1 MSAIEKILVVH
12 SEEDDLTIQGDD
24 KGWVTN
30 FFKFLS
36 SLLLHMNYRDLLL
49 ELCSLTQLKKSEL
62 KKDVI
67 VVLVVSPLLT
77 VENKGYQMISSWL
90 KEIITP
96 KKGFQAEVERC
107 LIVHKTV
114 FNFQNFPELLNLNN
128 YQLYE
133 IDNVTGIPREIN
145 RFFGSEAEKNYWM
158 KLIDLSF
165 DISRYLSLKS
175 KITEEKNINKREK
188 TVYLAEVGKD
198 LIIQRDMIRR
208 ELRSH
213 GFEVL
218 PKNTITGNRSEM
230 EMTIKDNLSNSRL
243 SLHLIG
249 EDYGASIEGHD
260 LSLVDLQNEIAN
272 EYSGDLTKESINNE
286 KKKFGRLIWI
296 SQSIKNVTER
306 QKIFIENIKTKA
318 ALYEETEVLEV
329 DMEEMKS
336 IVIEEIETGGRFHSH
351 SVNREISGYQ
361 EPSKTDSSK
370 IIYLILDKEDSE
382 EGQVIAKALKKKGFR
397 VVQPIFEGELVDV
410 RYIHQENLKRCDA
423 AIIYFG
429 NTSESWIKTK
439 LQDLMKSPG
448 FGRVKKMIAKAV
460 YFRDE
465 KIMDG
470 NYLKKNNTMILGEQA
485 SFKLA
490 HLKPFLELLEDKK

>member
-12 SEEDDLTIQGDD
+12 SEEDDIAIQGDD

-49 ELCSLTQLKKSEL
+49 ESCSLSQLKKSEL
-62 KKDVI
+62 KKNII
-67 VVLVVSPLLT
+67 VVLVVSPHLT

-90 KEIITP
+90 KQIATTQ
-96 KKGFQAEVERC
+96 KASQDEVERC
-107 LIVHKTV
+107 LIVHKIV
-114 FNFQNFPELLNLNN
+114 FNFQNFPELLKLNH

-133 IDNVTGIPREIN
+133 IDNVTGLPREIN
-145 RFFGSEAEKNYWM
+145 RFFGSDAEKNYWM

-165 DISRYLSLKS
+165 DISRYLSSKS
-175 KITEEKNINKREK
+175 KKTEVKSINKRAK

-198 LIIQRDMIRR
+198 LIIQRDMMRR

-218 PKNTITGNRSEM
+218 PKNAITGNREEM
-230 EMTIKDNLSNSRL
+230 EMTIKNNLSNARL

-249 EDYGASIEGHD
+249 EDYGDSIEGHE
-260 LSLVDLQNEIAN
+260 LSLVDLQNEMAN
-272 EYSGDLTKESINNE
+272 EYSGNLIKENLKND
-286 KKKFGRLIWI
+286 KKKQFGRLIWI
-296 SQSIKNVTER
+296 SQSIKNITER
-306 QKIFIENIKTKA
+306 QKIFIENIKTEA

-329 DMEEMKS
+329 DLEEMKS
-336 IVIEEIETGGRFHSH
+336 IVIEEIETGGRFHS
-351 SVNREISGYQ
+351 VNRDISGYE

-370 IIYLILDKEDSE
+370 IIYLILDKEDLE

-429 NTSESWIKTK
+429 NTSEAWIKTK

-465 KIMDG
+465 KKIDS

-485 SFKLA
+485 AFKLL
-490 HLKPFLELLEDKK
+490 HLKPFLELLEGKK

>member
-12 SEEDDLTIQGDD
+12 SEEDDIAIQGDD

-49 ELCSLTQLKKSEL
+49 ESCSLSQLKKSEL
-62 KKDVI
+62 KKNII
-67 VVLVVSPLLT
+67 VVLVVSPHLT

-90 KEIITP
+90 KQIANTQ
-96 KKGFQAEVERC
+96 KALQDEVERC
-107 LIVHKTV
+107 LIVHKIV
-114 FNFQNFPELLNLNN
+114 FNFQNFPELLTLNH

-133 IDNVTGIPREIN
+133 IDNVTGMPREIN
-145 RFFGSEAEKNYWM
+145 RFFGSDAEKNYWM

-165 DISRYLSLKS
+165 DISRYLSSKS
-175 KITEEKNINKREK
+175 KKTEVKSTNKRAR

-198 LIIQRDMIRR
+198 LIIQRDMMRR

-218 PKNTITGNRSEM
+218 PKNAITGNREEM
-230 EMTIKDNLSNSRL
+230 EMTIKNNLSNVRL

-249 EDYGASIEGHD
+249 EDYGDSIEGHE
-260 LSLVDLQNEIAN
+260 LSLVDLQNEMAN
-272 EYSGDLTKESINNE
+272 EYSDNLIKENLKND
-286 KKKFGRLIWI
+286 KKKQFGRLIWV
-296 SQSIKNVTER
+296 SQSIKNITER
-306 QKIFIENIKTKA
+306 QKIFIENIKTEA

-329 DMEEMKS
+329 DLEEMKS
-336 IVIEEIETGGRFHSH
+336 IVIEEIETGGRFHS
-351 SVNREISGYQ
+351 VNRDISGYT

-370 IIYLILDKEDSE
+370 IIYLILDKEDLE
-382 EGQVIAKALKKKGFR
+382 EGQVMAKALKKKGFR

-429 NTSESWIKTK
+429 NTSEAWIRTK

-448 FGRVKKMIAKAV
+448 FGRVKKMIAKAI
-460 YFRDE
+460 YFRD
-465 KIMDG
+465 KKRIDS

-485 SFKLA
+485 PFKLL
-490 HLKPFLELLEDKK
+490 HLKPFLELLEGEK